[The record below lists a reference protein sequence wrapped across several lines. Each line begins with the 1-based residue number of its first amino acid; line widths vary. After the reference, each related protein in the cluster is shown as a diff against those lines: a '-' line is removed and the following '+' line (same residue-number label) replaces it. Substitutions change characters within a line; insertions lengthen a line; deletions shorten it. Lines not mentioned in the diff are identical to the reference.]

1 MKEAKSKPCGSDKL
15 MRSMMN
21 KFFDILV
28 ISCFFICGAC
38 ATSPREKRAEDM
50 IETPAM
56 QESEL
61 EAQFESEP
69 MNSERLKAF
78 EARAQQKLQDLAD
91 YVNMLKDPTLDS
103 NFHQQAMRQAL
114 ALFEDEND
122 VAEEDAENEMMSRT
136 MLKNLLDENEHIS
149 KFTIDSVQVVKPL
162 QSAGKERYE
171 GVLSFESNLITSQ
184 GTSVITPKEAVIV
197 LKKVEK
203 EFGND
208 RKLIWE
214 VLLGKIH

>member
-1 MKEAKSKPCGSDKL
+1 MNRFFNIWLIFYFFFCCG
-15 MRSMMN
+15 
-21 KFFDILV
+21 
-28 ISCFFICGAC
+28 C
-38 ATSPREKRAEDM
+38 ATSPREKGAEDM
-50 IETPAM
+50 IETPIM
-56 QESEL
+56 QESAL
-61 EAQFESEP
+61 EAQFESEQ
-69 MNSERLKAF
+69 MDELRLKAF

-103 NFHQQAMRQAL
+103 NFHQQAMHQAL
-114 ALFEDEND
+114 ALFEDENA
-122 VAEEDAENEMMSRT
+122 VAEEDAENEMMSRN

-171 GVLSFESNLITSQ
+171 GVLSFNCNMTTSE
-184 GTSVITPKEAVIV
+184 GITPKEAVIV

-214 VLLGKIH
+214 VLLGKIQ